1 MAELVISILS
11 LAATILKT
19 TRELIQISS
28 SVRNG
33 QDEWDH
39 FCMVMARLS
48 NELEK
53 IKKATE
59 RNPAIQLEQNEHD
72 QIERL
77 LKECE
82 DFLDERPDSLPARIC
97 WVLNP
102 NNEAKLRGY
111 REKIT
116 EVFIHLII
124 PFLVRAAP
132 HHALHH
138 QAEPGPGPSLPERAS
153 TASADT
159 WRSFSWSSSTTASCY
174 VAGSESVEEKEVPT
188 ETTIANNF
196 ERLNI
201 KAKLCVFERPT
212 VTCKITRLSITRR
225 FLDKNLERVA
235 ELRFDEFHSGV
246 TKDSNTATLDL
257 RAPNRKVRLM
267 QIGSAGWI
275 PITSKR
281 SPLEAIIQS
290 PASLTD
296 HDGGTKEVY
305 QSRFSFDNPESRK
318 RFQECLRGR
327 KLLGEFKTKKITVNN
342 SVRALSQLIQVWSG
356 SWRSTATVSYH
367 DSVTKKCQDL
377 EYIDAKLPK
386 RGKEVVDLRPRFS
399 KTDPAIQITFM
410 KSAEAEAF
418 MEIFNSHRL
427 MAPSLPDPVPRPPSL
442 TTTIATSSFNS
453 HRLMAPYLPD
463 PLPRPPSP
471 TTTIAT
477 SSAYSSRT
485 STSFFSE
492 ELLAQFGQTRK

>member
-1 MAELVISILS
+1 MAELVISIVS

-28 SVRNG
+28 NVRNG
-33 QDEWDH
+33 QDEWEH

-59 RNPAIQLEQNEHD
+59 RNPAIQLEQNEHV
-72 QIERL
+72 QIEWL
-77 LKECE
+77 LKECKS
-82 DFLDERPDSLPARIC
+82 FLDERPDSLAARIR

-111 REKIT
+111 REKMT
-116 EVFIHLII
+116 EIFIHLIN
-124 PFLVRAAP
+124 PFWSRAAT

-138 QAEPGPGPSLPERAS
+138 QAQPGPVPSQPERAS
-153 TASADT
+153 TASVDI
-159 WRSFSWSSSTTASCY
+159 WRSLSWSSSTTASCY
-174 VAGSESVEEKEVPT
+174 VAGAEFVEVKELPK
-188 ETTIANNF
+188 EAIPASNF

-201 KAKLCVFERPT
+201 KVKL
-212 VTCKITRLSITRR
+212 
-225 FLDKNLERVA
+225 FLDKSLERVT
-235 ELRFDEFHSGV
+235 ELKFDEFYS
-246 TKDSNTATLDL
+246 TFDKDTAILDL
-257 RAPNRKVRLM
+257 QAPNRMVRLT
-267 QIGSAGWI
+267 QISSAGWI

-290 PASLTD
+290 TTILDDNEAGT
-296 HDGGTKEVY
+296 TKEIH

-356 SWRSTATVSYH
+356 NWRSTATISYH
-367 DSVTKKCQDL
+367 DSITKKCQDL
-377 EYIDAKLPK
+377 EYIEAKLPK
-386 RGKEVVDLRPRFS
+386 KGREVVDLRSRFP
-399 KTDPAIQITFM
+399 KIDPAIQITFM

-427 MAPSLPDPVPRPPSL
+427 MAPSLPDPVPRPPS
-442 TTTIATSSFNS
+442 
-453 HRLMAPYLPD
+453 
-463 PLPRPPSP
+463 P
-471 TTTIAT
+471 TTTIGT

-485 STSFFSE
+485 SVSSFSKE
-492 ELLAQFGQTRK
+492 WLSQFGNG